1 MPNRF
6 LGTTNMLG
14 PAITPRFRRLGIGYP
29 QNYFSVPLAV
39 NGTIGAT
46 AYTFMDSTG
55 SSIGLNG
62 GRIELRAQAAGGY
75 TGVKFTQD
83 GAAAFADFTNS
94 GSTIISQSAA
104 NIPLKLRGAAAQSG
118 RLLELQN
125 SSSTPLSGADEA
137 GRFLAP
143 LGALATCG
151 YAFIGDPNTGLF
163 STSADDVSVVAG
175 GVDRLRLNGTGV
187 GFFAATP
194 VAQQANVSDPAG
206 GATVD
211 AEARTAI
218 NSVLD
223 ILQAYGL
230 MAA

>member
-14 PAITPRFRRLGIGYP
+14 PAITPRFRRLGIGYV

-55 SSIGLNG
+55 SSIGLNS
-62 GRIELRAQAAGGY
+62 GRIEIRAQAAGGY

-104 NIPLKLRGAAAQSG
+104 NIPLVLRGATSQSG
-118 RLLELQN
+118 NLLNWQN
-125 SSSTPLSGADEA
+125 SSSTVLSSVDSA

-163 STSADDVSVVAG
+163 STGADDFSLVAG
-175 GVDRLRLNGTGV
+175 GADRLRLDGTGI
-187 GFFAATP
+187 GFFATTP
-194 VAQQANVSDPAG
+194 VGQQAHVSDPAG

-211 AEARTAI
+211 AEARTAV
-218 NSVLD
+218 NSILD